1 MMLVHIDQP
10 DVATLVHNAL
20 LRNFDGKPGFSAV
33 AGE

>member
-1 MMLVHIDQP
+1 MMLAHFDQP
-10 DVATLVHNAL
+10 DVATLVHHAW